1 MAQLAL
7 IYLAHKGKAD
17 HTTLH
22 ICTKKKK
29 ANTKKQQEKC
39 NLDVVPIVTEM
50 VYFRDR
56 N

>member
-29 ANTKKQQEKC
+29 SKHKETTRKMQ
-39 NLDVVPIVTEM
+39 P
-50 VYFRDR
+50 
-56 N
+56 